1 MQLVKTE
8 PSYQIRKV
16 FMKKHYLLWLAGLS
30 MLYTACKTSEPTV
43 AADPSAAEPVL
54 FTVQNDP
61 TSLQEFLYVYNKN
74 NFARDSVNPRED
86 MRQYLDLYINF
97 KLKVQEAKE
106 AGLHR
111 EEAFI
116 EELAGY
122 KKQLAKPYLSEKK
135 VSEKLVQQAY
145 ERLGTEV
152 KASHI
157 LVGLKQNPE
166 PADTLAAY
174 NKIMKFREQLL
185 QGEDFE
191 ALARRSSEDPS
202 ASMNGGNLG
211 YFTALQMVY
220 PFENAAYQT
229 PEGEIST
236 PVRTNF
242 GYHLVKVHDKRPSQG
257 KVKVAHIMVR
267 SDEEAPVEEARA
279 AKEKIDEI
287 YKRLQ
292 TGADWEQLASQ
303 FSEDRATR
311 NTGGELEWFGTGNM
325 VPSFEEAAFA
335 LKEKGSYSRPV
346 QTPYGWH
353 ILRLLER
360 QQLPPFEEMQE
371 ELAHKVSRDSRAQLQ
386 EEALLERLL
395 EENRLREQ
403 TSHIEA
409 LLEQADSSLL
419 NGRWNYQPDSLAA
432 NKALFT
438 INDEPYTT
446 GDFISWLQ
454 EHNQPAYGLSPS
466 RQLSRLYQ
474 NWQKESLLEYEEAH
488 LEEKYDDYRMLVQEY
503 HDGILLFQLMDE
515 KVWTKALEDTTGLEQ
530 FFQANRTD
538 YQWGERVAGTLF
550 SAANLA
556 TLQQVEEVLPT
567 GPFVLSEAKLPL
579 AAEQETLSGT
589 TAQVLNKLAATLRQD
604 TSTTLQVLLPEE
616 SKALQQPIQNHLQ
629 ALGVNEEQYE
639 LRLVPGAEALVRVL
653 TSSPKAIEREFN
665 KKSPLSLQVVEG
677 PFERG
682 DNPVVDAATWKKG
695 KQQLN
700 RDGRSYLLIIDE
712 VLPAGPKALG
722 EVRGQVISD
731 YQEYLEK
738 EWILTLRE
746 KYSIQ
751 LNEELLEQTLNKLNE
766 EL

>member
-1 MQLVKTE
+1 M
-8 PSYQIRKV
+8 RK
-16 FMKKHYLLWLAGLS
+16 KYLLWLAGLS
-30 MLYTACKTSEPTV
+30 MLYSACKTSEQPV
-43 AADPSAAEPVL
+43 AAESSAAEPVL
-54 FTVQNDP
+54 FTVQNNP

-106 AGLHR
+106 AGLHQ
-111 EEAFI
+111 EQAFI

-122 KKQLAKPYLSEKK
+122 KKQLAKPYLSEKE

-174 NKIMKFREQLL
+174 NKIMQLREQLL
-185 QGEDFE
+185 EGEDFE
-191 ALARRSSEDPS
+191 ALARRYSEDPS
-202 ASMNGGNLG
+202 ASMNGGSLG

-229 PEGEIST
+229 AEGEISD

-242 GYHLVKVHDKRPSQG
+242 GYHLLKVHDKRPSQG

-267 SDEEAPVEEARA
+267 SGEEASAEEARE

-292 TGADWEQLASQ
+292 EGAAWEQLASQ

-311 NTGGELEWFGTGNM
+311 NAGGELDWFGTGNM

-335 LKEKGSYSRPV
+335 LKEKGNYSKPV

-360 QQLPPFEEMQE
+360 QQLPPFEEMQD

-386 EEALLERLL
+386 EEALLERLR

-403 TSHIEA
+403 TSHVEG

-419 NGRWNYQPDSLAA
+419 SGQWSYQPDSLAA

-446 GDFISWLQ
+446 GEFISWLQ
-454 EHNQPAYGLSPS
+454 EHNRPAYGLSPK
-466 RQLSRLYQ
+466 RQLSSLYQ
-474 NWQKESLLEYEEAH
+474 SWQKESLLAYEETH

-515 KVWTKALEDTTGLEQ
+515 KVWTKALEDTAGLEQ
-530 FFQANRTD
+530 FFQVKRAN
-538 YQWGERVAGTLF
+538 YQWEERVAGTLF

-556 TLQQVEEVLPT
+556 TLQQVEEVLPN
-567 GPFVLSEAKLPL
+567 GPFVLTEAKLPL
-579 AAEQETLSGT
+579 AAGQEVLSGT
-589 TAQVLNKLAATLRQD
+589 TAQLLNKLAGTIRQD
-604 TSTTLQVLLPEE
+604 TSTTLQVLLPEG
-616 SKALQQPIQNHLQ
+616 SKALQQPVQNHLH
-629 ALGVNEEQYE
+629 ALGLAEGQYE
-639 LRLVPGAEALVRVL
+639 LTLVPGKEALVRVL
-653 TSSPKAIEREFN
+653 TASPKALERTFN
-665 KKSPLSLQVVEG
+665 KKSPLSLQVIEG

-682 DNPVVDAATWKKG
+682 DHPVVDAAAWEKG

-700 RDGRSYLLIIDE
+700 MDGRAYMLIVDE
-712 VLPAGPKALG
+712 VLPAAPKALS

-731 YQEYLEK
+731 YQEHLEK
-738 EWILTLRE
+738 QWIMTLRE
-746 KYSIQ
+746 KYTIQ
-751 LNEELLEQTLNKLNE
+751 VNDELLEQTLNNLDE
-766 EL
+766 QL